1 MGQRAHDVL
10 PQFVKC
16 EQQGREGS
24 EENPP
29 DELEAAHLD
38 AVVDARS
45 VH

>member
-10 PQFVKC
+10 PQFVGDE
-16 EQQGREGS
+16 EQNGERS